1 MQTACYASRS
11 QVDRCLDMSSNS
23 SSNTSENRRR
33 GTAFFSDSFSELKR
47 VTWPSRE
54 ETVRLSVMVIV
65 VASIIG
71 IFLGIFDLLFAKLF
85 DLILGT

>member
-1 MQTACYASRS
+1 
-11 QVDRCLDMSSNS
+11 MSSNP
-23 SSNTSENRRR
+23 SSNTSENRRK
-33 GTAFFSDSFSELKR
+33 GPAFFADSFNELKR

-71 IFLGIFDLLFAKLF
+71 IFLGAFDLLFAKLF